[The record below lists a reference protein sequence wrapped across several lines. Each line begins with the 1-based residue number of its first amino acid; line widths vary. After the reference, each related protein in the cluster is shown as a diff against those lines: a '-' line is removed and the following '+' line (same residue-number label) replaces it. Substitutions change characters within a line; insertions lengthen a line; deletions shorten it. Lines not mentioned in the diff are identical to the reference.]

1 MPETPSPRVALLFA
15 TSGHSGVDRV
25 VTNLVRE
32 FGHYS
37 LEFDL
42 LTLRGHGPYIDDLP
56 PNVRRVPLRAA
67 HRNTALP
74 ALIAYL
80 LRHRPQALY
89 TASHRLNR
97 TALLARRL
105 ARPGM
110 PVAIRMGMSISAT
123 LAEMKPHR
131 ARRLQRSMQRWY
143 PQANA
148 VIAPSEGVGHD
159 LRTLVGVPDDLLHV
173 IPNPIVTTRLHEQA
187 REPTGEP
194 WLDDESREVP
204 VILGAGSLEPRK
216 DFATL
221 IRAFAEVRRQ
231 RAARLIIL
239 GEGREREAL
248 ERLARELGVQQHLR
262 LPGFRSNPYAW
273 MSRADVF
280 AMTSRREGSGAV
292 LVEAL
297 ACGTPALT
305 ANCPT
310 GPAEILDN
318 GRLGPVVGV
327 ADPEGVA
334 RGLVQLLDAPP
345 SPTSLR
351 QAVAPFDAS
360 LSAVSYLKALDLSH
374 SETE

>member
-42 LTLRGHGPYIDDLP
+42 LTLRGHGPYIDNLP

-67 HRNTALP
+67 HRNTTLP
-74 ALIAYL
+74 ALITYL

-123 LAEMKPHR
+123 LAEMKPSR

-143 PQANA
+143 PQADA

-159 LRTLVGVPDDLLHV
+159 LNTLAGVPADRLHV
-173 IPNPIVTTRLHEQA
+173 IPNPIVTTDLINQA
-187 REPTGEP
+187 AAPLEDP
-194 WLDDESREVP
+194 WLQDSRTQDIP
-204 VILGAGSLEPRK
+204 VVLGAGSLELRK
-216 DFATL
+216 DFSSL
-221 IRAFAEVRRQ
+221 IRAFAKLRQ
-231 RAARLIIL
+231 RRPLRLVIL
-239 GEGREREAL
+239 GEGRERTNL
-248 ERLARELGVQQHLR
+248 EQLARDLGVEQDLR
-262 LPGFRSNPYAW
+262 LPGFQYNPYAW
-273 MSRADVF
+273 MARANVF
-280 AMTSRREGSGAV
+280 ALTSRREGSGAV

-297 ACGTPALT
+297 ACGTPCVAT
-305 ANCPT
+305 DCPS
-310 GPAEILDN
+310 GPAEILDQ
-318 GRLGPVVGV
+318 GTLGPVIPIGDIE
-327 ADPEGVA
+327 ALAQALDT
-334 RGLVQLLDAPP
+334 LLTAPP
-345 SPTSLR
+345 DPTTL
-351 QAVAPFDAS
+351 QAATLPFTAEAS
-360 LSAVSYLKALDLSH
+360 ARAYLKALRLAP
-374 SETE
+374 